1 MEWCD
6 TADTVEGPIDPCP
19 GVAVPSSLDAR
30 IAALMCRFSQLTPHA
45 QRRFTELLNA
55 YLYASPAQRRQL
67 RQRWQAQQDAARED
81 DVKNSN

>member
-1 MEWCD
+1 
-6 TADTVEGPIDPCP
+6 
-19 GVAVPSSLDAR
+19 
-30 IAALMCRFSQLTPHA
+30 MCRFSQLTPHA

>member
-1 MEWCD
+1 MDWCG
-6 TADTVEGPIDPCP
+6 TTDTVKGPIDPHP

-30 IAALMCRFSQLTPHA
+30 IAALMCRFSQLTPLA

-55 YLYASPAQRRQL
+55 YLYASTAQRRRL
-67 RQRWQAQQDAARED
+67 RLRWQAQQFNECDD